1 MASSSS
7 SSASVHAAIQALY
20 GSDSARRREANDF
33 LVAHA
38 ATPAAWETALHLLAS
53 ADASVCYFGANLL
66 HGKCKADFASLP
78 PAHRGAFLDACSNAL
93 DGLAARG
100 PECFLAARRLCLV
113 LAAGSAR
120 CGPERVDAL
129 VQRANALAE
138 SGLDDRRLEADEN
151 ASADEHAS
159 SSSARQRVALALE
172 LQAGV
177 AEEVA
182 DLADPHARSSV
193 VLSLVPRVVEVLSA
207 AEATLD
213 RVSAK
218 KMNVANEASSNA
230 SASSA
235 LMAPALRAALAWLR
249 LDEHGAA
256 SATVLS
262 AGQIASSRPGV
273 LRGAVVALAS
283 EDRAAADA
291 GAELLVAAVS
301 PGAGSIAIGLTP
313 HQGQQEMDD
322 RSAVLAIVE
331 GVLAHGPR
339 ALLPTDANGSSW
351 EKDPSLRSRASD
363 LARTLCVVATA
374 VCERDADACASHS
387 AHPSFLRLTELV
399 LACVETHGRE
409 VMEAAADYL
418 LMLNTVS
425 TRERH
430 PALREPLFERVLAAA
445 CSRHAALP
453 DDEDEETWERFR
465 EHVLADVLETCY
477 GALGARYFEI
487 LHSAL
492 AAPGV
497 SWRTAEA
504 AAFAARAPAREASR
518 KVVVN
523 THSAGGDALEMNN
536 SDALEERVR
545 TERALAATFG
555 AVVSANTANTGVVSA
570 EQQQSPFAA
579 HPRATSS
586 ACRLAGAYAAWFG
599 GGSAEGGRALA
610 KPVVGFLLAALRSG
624 GPAAFPDAAVA
635 FRATCAR
642 CAKAFAK
649 DPGFVDALIRGVD
662 EATPSEGVFVGGTR
676 STAGNESS
684 NAASNQ
690 PSGGED
696 RRACV
701 VEGLA
706 RVVASVRDPANA
718 VAFARRLVANA
729 VARANA
735 LCAEAGAGSSSSSFA
750 AAAGKA
756 ASEIRLVASAIR
768 FLEFGAWAN
777 EYAHPAMAALE
788 SAWPTLAALD
798 AEPWRGEAT
807 LAGACHETYAAATLC
822 ARRHAT
828 PVAPRVVESLTASFQ
843 ARRHPSALDALAT
856 ALEVLSTVGGVE
868 LRTADGTSPGGHP
881 EAKGGDSRRTLP
893 TLDPEARVFFAKSF
907 DACVSAS
914 ATAFARDGFD
924 ADVARAAF
932 EHAKAH
938 LVFAPAVSFASPA
951 AVQALVRMA
960 TATLAERSSERDAAS
975 AAITFLSTLANPGE
989 RAMKNAE
996 WRDGFGAGAPLREW
1010 FLRDE
1015 SSGAAA
1021 AVHAA
1026 VRAGARATTP
1036 RHLLRPLAQLLVS
1049 LLDVA
1054 GGGPGGDFGGGPV
1067 VAGGVPSLP
1076 SPRTRGFRARSRGA
1090 RGRRRGG
1097 RMTRPGAG
1105 SGRCSAGSGGSERE
1119 RRRPGGGSRRRA
1131 ISSWCASGSSR
1142 RTRCSG
1148 TRWDDG

>member
-20 GSDSARRREANDF
+20 GTDSARRREANDF

-138 SGLDDRRLEADEN
+138 SGLDGRLEADEN
-151 ASADEHAS
+151 ASADERAS

-230 SASSA
+230 SASSP

-363 LARTLCVVATA
+363 LARTLCAVATA

-523 THSAGGDALEMNN
+523 HHSAGGDAALEMNN

-662 EATPSEGVFVGGTR
+662 EATPSEGVFVGGTGS
-676 STAGNESS
+676 STTGNESS

-690 PSGGED
+690 HSGGED

-706 RVVASVRDPANA
+706 RVVASVRDPAHA

-735 LCAEAGAGSSSSSFA
+735 LCAEAGAGSVVVVRGGGREGGFRDSPRRERDPVPGVWRVGERVFTPRDGGARVRVADAGGSGRGAVARRGDARRGVPRDVRGGDAVREAPRDARRA
-750 AAAGKA
+750 ARRRIAHRELPGEAPPVGARRPRDRAGGLLHRGRSGA
-756 ASEIRLVASAIR
+756 THRGWDLTRRPPRGQGRRLSPNTPDARPGGARFLRQEFRRVRLRERERVRARRVRRGRCARGVRARQGAPSLRARGLVRVAGGGPGARPDGDGDAGRALLRARRGERGDYISLDARQPGREGDEKRGVAGRVRRGRASA
-768 FLEFGAWAN
+768 
-777 EYAHPAMAALE
+777 
-788 SAWPTLAALD
+788 
-798 AEPWRGEAT
+798 
-807 LAGACHETYAAATLC
+807 
-822 ARRHAT
+822 
-828 PVAPRVVESLTASFQ
+828 RVVPPRRVVRGGGGGPRGGSRGR
-843 ARRHPSALDALAT
+843 ARPPPGTFSGPSR
-856 ALEVLSTVGGVE
+856 S
-868 LRTADGTSPGGHP
+868 SWFP
-881 EAKGGDSRRTLP
+881 SRR
-893 TLDPEARVFFAKSF
+893 R
-907 DACVSAS
+907 
-914 ATAFARDGFD
+914 
-924 ADVARAAF
+924 
-932 EHAKAH
+932 
-938 LVFAPAVSFASPA
+938 
-951 AVQALVRMA
+951 
-960 TATLAERSSERDAAS
+960 
-975 AAITFLSTLANPGE
+975 
-989 RAMKNAE
+989 
-996 WRDGFGAGAPLREW
+996 
-1010 FLRDE
+1010 
-1015 SSGAAA
+1015 
-1021 AVHAA
+1021 
-1026 VRAGARATTP
+1026 
-1036 RHLLRPLAQLLVS
+1036 
-1049 LLDVA
+1049 

-1067 VAGGVPSLP
+1067 VAGGGTVTPVAADAWLQGAIARCEGAAEGWP
-1076 SPRTRGFRARSRGA
+1076 DDQTRRGFGEVLCGERGVRARA
-1090 RGRRRGG
+1090 EAPRRWV
-1097 RMTRPGAG
+1097 AAA
-1105 SGRCSAGSGGSERE
+1105 CDFFLVCQRE
-1119 RRRPGGGSRRRA
+1119 LAPDALLGHQMG
-1131 ISSWCASGSSR
+1131 
-1142 RTRCSG
+1142 
-1148 TRWDDG
+1148 

>member
-1 MASSSS
+1 MASSS

-66 HGKCKADFASLP
+66 HGKCKAEFASLP

-129 VQRANALAE
+129 VARANALAE

-218 KMNVANEASSNA
+218 KMNVANEVSSNANA
-230 SASSA
+230 SASSP

-249 LDEHGAA
+249 LDEHGTA

-301 PGAGSIAIGLTP
+301 PGAGSIASGLTP

-351 EKDPSLRSRASD
+351 DPSLRSRASD
-363 LARTLCVVATA
+363 LARTLCAVATA

-523 THSAGGDALEMNN
+523 HHSAGGDAALEMNN

-599 GGSAEGGRALA
+599 DHRPARIHFTANAIPGMIGSGQRAAQTLFHEGGHAAHFANVDMPAPCFGQEFAPTSVAFAETQSMFLDSLLGDADWRHRYALDADGEPMPWDLMDRVLRSHQAMASMTVRGMLAICYGEKALYEIPDDELTDERILEELRSAEQRLDVVPWARCSDLRAAAVLPRCPRHHLRRARRQRLTAPGVRGGRSSLCSKSVVTHALARFGRGWERVRTCIAALAGGAPPEGAGRALFT
-610 KPVVGFLLAALRSG
+610 GLRLL
-624 GPAAFPDAAVA
+624 
-635 FRATCAR
+635 C
-642 CAKAFAK
+642 
-649 DPGFVDALIRGVD
+649 
-662 EATPSEGVFVGGTR
+662 
-676 STAGNESS
+676 
-684 NAASNQ
+684 
-690 PSGGED
+690 
-696 RRACV
+696 
-701 VEGLA
+701 
-706 RVVASVRDPANA
+706 
-718 VAFARRLVANA
+718 
-729 VARANA
+729 
-735 LCAEAGAGSSSSSFA
+735 
-750 AAAGKA
+750 
-756 ASEIRLVASAIR
+756 
-768 FLEFGAWAN
+768 
-777 EYAHPAMAALE
+777 
-788 SAWPTLAALD
+788 
-798 AEPWRGEAT
+798 
-807 LAGACHETYAAATLC
+807 
-822 ARRHAT
+822 
-828 PVAPRVVESLTASFQ
+828 
-843 ARRHPSALDALAT
+843 
-856 ALEVLSTVGGVE
+856 
-868 LRTADGTSPGGHP
+868 
-881 EAKGGDSRRTLP
+881 
-893 TLDPEARVFFAKSF
+893 
-907 DACVSAS
+907 
-914 ATAFARDGFD
+914 
-924 ADVARAAF
+924 
-932 EHAKAH
+932 
-938 LVFAPAVSFASPA
+938 
-951 AVQALVRMA
+951 
-960 TATLAERSSERDAAS
+960 
-975 AAITFLSTLANPGE
+975 
-989 RAMKNAE
+989 
-996 WRDGFGAGAPLREW
+996 
-1010 FLRDE
+1010 
-1015 SSGAAA
+1015 
-1021 AVHAA
+1021 
-1026 VRAGARATTP
+1026 
-1036 RHLLRPLAQLLVS
+1036 
-1049 LLDVA
+1049 
-1054 GGGPGGDFGGGPV
+1054 
-1067 VAGGVPSLP
+1067 
-1076 SPRTRGFRARSRGA
+1076 
-1090 RGRRRGG
+1090 
-1097 RMTRPGAG
+1097 
-1105 SGRCSAGSGGSERE
+1105 
-1119 RRRPGGGSRRRA
+1119 
-1131 ISSWCASGSSR
+1131 
-1142 RTRCSG
+1142 
-1148 TRWDDG
+1148 

>member
-20 GSDSARRREANDF
+20 GTDSARRREANDF

-138 SGLDDRRLEADEN
+138 SGLDGRLEADEN

-177 AEEVA
+177 AEEVV

-218 KMNVANEASSNA
+218 KMNAANEASSNA
-230 SASSA
+230 NASASSA
-235 LMAPALRAALAWLR
+235 LLAPALRAALAWLR
-249 LDEHGAA
+249 LDEHGTA

-301 PGAGSIAIGLTP
+301 PGAGSIASGLTP

-351 EKDPSLRSRASD
+351 DPSLRSRASD
-363 LARTLCVVATA
+363 LARALCAVATA

-425 TRERH
+425 ARERH

-523 THSAGGDALEMNN
+523 HHSAGGDAALEMNN
-536 SDALEERVR
+536 SDELEERVR

-642 CAKAFAK
+642 CA
-649 DPGFVDALIRGVD
+649 
-662 EATPSEGVFVGGTR
+662 
-676 STAGNESS
+676 
-684 NAASNQ
+684 
-690 PSGGED
+690 
-696 RRACV
+696 RR
-701 VEGLA
+701 
-706 RVVASVRDPANA
+706 
-718 VAFARRLVANA
+718 
-729 VARANA
+729 
-735 LCAEAGAGSSSSSFA
+735 
-750 AAAGKA
+750 
-756 ASEIRLVASAIR
+756 
-768 FLEFGAWAN
+768 
-777 EYAHPAMAALE
+777 
-788 SAWPTLAALD
+788 
-798 AEPWRGEAT
+798 
-807 LAGACHETYAAATLC
+807 
-822 ARRHAT
+822 
-828 PVAPRVVESLTASFQ
+828 
-843 ARRHPSALDALAT
+843 
-856 ALEVLSTVGGVE
+856 
-868 LRTADGTSPGGHP
+868 
-881 EAKGGDSRRTLP
+881 
-893 TLDPEARVFFAKSF
+893 
-907 DACVSAS
+907 
-914 ATAFARDGFD
+914 
-924 ADVARAAF
+924 
-932 EHAKAH
+932 
-938 LVFAPAVSFASPA
+938 
-951 AVQALVRMA
+951 
-960 TATLAERSSERDAAS
+960 
-975 AAITFLSTLANPGE
+975 
-989 RAMKNAE
+989 
-996 WRDGFGAGAPLREW
+996 
-1010 FLRDE
+1010 
-1015 SSGAAA
+1015 
-1021 AVHAA
+1021 
-1026 VRAGARATTP
+1026 
-1036 RHLLRPLAQLLVS
+1036 
-1049 LLDVA
+1049 
-1054 GGGPGGDFGGGPV
+1054 
-1067 VAGGVPSLP
+1067 
-1076 SPRTRGFRARSRGA
+1076 
-1090 RGRRRGG
+1090 
-1097 RMTRPGAG
+1097 
-1105 SGRCSAGSGGSERE
+1105 
-1119 RRRPGGGSRRRA
+1119 
-1131 ISSWCASGSSR
+1131 SR
-1142 RTRCSG
+1142 RTRGSS
-1148 TRWDDG
+1148 TL

>member
-1 MASSSS
+1 MASSS

-138 SGLDDRRLEADEN
+138 SGLDGRLEADEN

-218 KMNVANEASSNA
+218 KMNAANEASSNA
-230 SASSA
+230 NASASSA
-235 LMAPALRAALAWLR
+235 LLAPALRAALAWLR

-301 PGAGSIAIGLTP
+301 PGAGSIASGLNP
-313 HQGQQEMDD
+313 NQGQQEMDD

-351 EKDPSLRSRASD
+351 DPSLRSRASD
-363 LARTLCVVATA
+363 LARTLCAVATA

-504 AAFAARAPAREASR
+504 AAFAARAPAREVSR

-523 THSAGGDALEMNN
+523 THSAGGGEALEMNN

-570 EQQQSPFAA
+570 EQQQSPFAPS

-624 GPAAFPDAAVA
+624 GPAVFPDAAVA

-662 EATPSEGVFVGGTR
+662 EATPSEGVFVFVGGTSS

-684 NAASNQ
+684 NSASNQ

-777 EYAHPAMAALE
+777 EYSHPAMAALE

-843 ARRHPSALDALAT
+843 ARHHPSALDALAT
-856 ALEVLSTVGGVE
+856 ALEVFSTVGGVE
-868 LRTADGTSPGGHP
+868 LRTAEEGHPGAP
-881 EAKGGDSRRTLP
+881 EAKGGDSRRALP

-1036 RHLLRPLAQLLVS
+1036 RHLLRPLAQLTVS

-1054 GGGPGGDFGGGPV
+1054 GRGPGGDFGGGPV
-1067 VAGGVPSLP
+1067 VAGGGYRHS
-1076 SPRTRGFRARSRGA
+1076 
-1090 RGRRRGG
+1090 RRRG
-1097 RMTRPGAG
+1097 RVA
-1105 SGRCSAGSGGSERE
+1105 SGRDRAVR
-1119 RRRPGGGSRRRA
+1119 GGGGGVA
-1131 ISSWCASGSSR
+1131 G
-1142 RTRCSG
+1142 
-1148 TRWDDG
+1148 

>member
-129 VQRANALAE
+129 VARANALAE

-230 SASSA
+230 SASSP

-523 THSAGGDALEMNN
+523 NHSAGGDALEMNN

-662 EATPSEGVFVGGTR
+662 EATPSEGVFVGGTGS
-676 STAGNESS
+676 STTGNESS

-690 PSGGED
+690 HSGGED

-777 EYAHPAMAALE
+777 EYSHPAMAALE

-856 ALEVLSTVGGVE
+856 ALEVFSTVGGVE

-1067 VAGGVPSLP
+1067 VAGGGTVTPVAADAWLQGAIARCEGAAEGWP
-1076 SPRTRGFRARSRGA
+1076 DDQTRRGFGEVLCGERGVRARA
-1090 RGRRRGG
+1090 EAPRRWV
-1097 RMTRPGAG
+1097 AAA
-1105 SGRCSAGSGGSERE
+1105 CDFFLVCQRE
-1119 RRRPGGGSRRRA
+1119 LAPDALLGHQMG
-1131 ISSWCASGSSR
+1131 
-1142 RTRCSG
+1142 
-1148 TRWDDG
+1148 